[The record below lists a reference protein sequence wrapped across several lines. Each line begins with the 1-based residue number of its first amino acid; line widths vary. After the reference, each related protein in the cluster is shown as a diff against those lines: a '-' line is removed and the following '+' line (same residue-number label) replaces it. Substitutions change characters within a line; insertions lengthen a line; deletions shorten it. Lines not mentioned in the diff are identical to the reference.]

1 MLVVSCYWKFGI
13 FEHGEEVN
21 LGNPI
26 LDFNLYKN
34 KAHEELPPQS
44 TSSVSTIATGCNYL
58 SGWLGGEWRRGLRTS
73 DTRIGQVSYIR
84 PSPPL
89 PNTTCFQK
97 PQPLPPGLKMKP
109 KTYMTRKADS
119 INTGESASRS
129 LLPWKDKGNW
139 SAAAALLFCFCSF
152 QNRFRLTASA

>member
-1 MLVVSCYWKFGI
+1 M
-13 FEHGEEVN
+13 
-21 LGNPI
+21 GNPI

-84 PSPPL
+84 PSPPKYDML
-89 PNTTCFQK
+89 
-97 PQPLPPGLKMKP
+97 P
-109 KTYMTRKADS
+109 KTPTPPPRAENETKNLHDQK
-119 INTGESASRS
+119 SRQHKYWGVS
-129 LLPWKDKGNW
+129 K
-139 SAAAALLFCFCSF
+139 
-152 QNRFRLTASA
+152 